1 MGSNSYWSQIW
12 INNFSKTF
20 PNVFLN
26 CGSWCAKN
34 RNSRPR
40 NQIQFQILF
49 VSIVID
55 LSNSHLR
62 VGMSKPL
69 SGLCPMQ
76 WWCQLIRL
84 ILFWPRIS
92 SCWEAPLILEGAIKE
107 CRIFLATFSF
117 FTKYCLKMYY
127 VCIILQKYIF
137 CTFLLSIVL
146 FIYWIV
152 TKN

>member
-1 MGSNSYWSQIW
+1 MEE
-12 INNFSKTF
+12 
-20 PNVFLN
+20 
-26 CGSWCAKN
+26 N
-34 RNSRPR
+34 RNIGYKTKWYYFHLTAALISKWGQTHIEVNSEKLIFPKQFWVYFLIVVHYVQKIVISR

-49 VSIVID
+49 GSIVIN

-107 CRIFLATFSF
+107 CRGF
-117 FTKYCLKMYY
+117 FGNFFFFFKKQYLK
-127 VCIILQKYIF
+127 
-137 CTFLLSIVL
+137 T
-146 FIYWIV
+146 
-152 TKN
+152 

>member
-1 MGSNSYWSQIW
+1 MVLFPSDCCINLQMGSNSYWSQIW
-12 INNFSKTF
+12 TTDFSKTF

-49 VSIVID
+49 GSIVIN

-92 SCWEAPLILEGAIKE
+92 SCWEAPLILEGEIRE
-107 CRIFLATFSF
+107 CSGFFRQLFFL
-117 FTKYCLKMYY
+117 
-127 VCIILQKYIF
+127 QE
-137 CTFLLSIVL
+137 IVL
-146 FIYWIV
+146 
-152 TKN
+152 KNVICAIAQN